1 MIIHRQ
7 LEALDIKGGTAVA
20 LGYFDGVH
28 TGHRR
33 VLGAAVERAKQLG
46 ISSAAFT
53 FSLPKTGGFKGRR
66 ILASEEKHRRVEDL
80 GIQHYVIPPFETFCN
95 LSPYEFVH
103 DVLADHF
110 CAKEV
115 FCGDNFTFGKD
126 KAGNV
131 AVLKQLCGDEGIRV
145 NLVPM
150 AQYNGDTVSSTRIRQ
165 ALADGAIEDVN
176 AMLGEDYCIRFEV
189 RHGKGLGRTLGFP
202 TINQVYPEGMQVPKS
217 GVYITEAILENGK
230 KYAGAT
236 GLGTRPTV
244 SGSGAV
250 TCETFMPA
258 FKGDI
263 YGDFVTVRFC
273 KYIKPTMKF
282 DTLEEL
288 TQYVNEAAQAALEYF
303 NEN

>member
-7 LEALDIKGGTAVA
+7 LKSLDIQGGTAVA

-28 TGHRR
+28 IGHRR
-33 VLGAAVERAKQLG
+33 VLGAAALKARQLG
-46 ISSAAFT
+46 IKSAAFT

-66 ILASEEKHRRVEDL
+66 ILASDEKHRRVGSL
-80 GIQHYVIPPFETFCN
+80 GIEHYIIPPFESFCG

-103 DVLADHF
+103 DVLHGSF
-110 CAKEV
+110 GAKEV

-131 AVLKQLCGDEGIRV
+131 AVLKQLCAAEGINV
-145 NLVPM
+145 NIVSM

-189 RHGKGLGRTLGFP
+189 RHGKGLGKTLGFP
-202 TINQVYPEGMQVPKS
+202 TINQIYPEGMQIPKS
-217 GVYITEAILENGK
+217 GVYITEVTLDDGT

-244 SGSGAV
+244 SAENEGT

-263 YGDFVTVRFC
+263 YGNFVTVRFC
-273 KYIKPTMKF
+273 KYLKPTMKF

-288 TQYVNEAAQAALEYF
+288 TEYVNEAARDALEYF
-303 NEN
+303 K